1 LWGTFPRVLG
11 KYSREMKLFPL
22 EEAVYKM
29 TGKSASVFGLEK
41 RGTID
46 IGNYADLVIFNPETV
61 MDKAS
66 YQSPKLHAD
75 GIENVFVNGQM
86 VWQNDSSTEK
96 RPGMFLEGKKFN

>member
-1 LWGTFPRVLG
+1 
-11 KYSREMKLFPL
+11 MQLFPL

-46 IGNYADLVIFNPETV
+46 VGNYADLVIFNPDTII
-61 MDKAS
+61 DKAS

-75 GIENVFVNGQM
+75 GIESVLVNGEV
-86 VWQNDSSTEK
+86 VWQEDTATHK

>member
-1 LWGTFPRVLG
+1 
-11 KYSREMKLFPL
+11 
-22 EEAVYKM
+22 
-29 TGKSASVFGLEK
+29 
-41 RGTID
+41 
-46 IGNYADLVIFNPETV
+46 LVIFNPETV

>member
-1 LWGTFPRVLG
+1 
-11 KYSREMKLFPL
+11 
-22 EEAVYKM
+22 M

-86 VWQNDSSTEK
+86 VWQNYSSTEK